1 MIRMLTLLALA
12 MASATLAFPLLS
24 FAQAKDSQRANAN
37 AQSDAAAKFRG
48 FLEADWRRW
57 MEEYPEYATDT
68 GFPGQDDRWVDDS
81 PAGIAR
87 RKKHLAESLTALKGI
102 SRADLPAGEQLN
114 FDIYLDLV
122 EAASEGLHFGDDP

>member
-1 MIRMLTLLALA
+1 MIRMLMFLALA
-12 MASATLAFPLLS
+12 MAGGTLALPLLS
-24 FAQAKDSQRANAN
+24 LAQAKDSQQPESN

-87 RKKHLAESLTALKGI
+87 RKKHLAESLATLRGI
-102 SRADLPAGEQLN
+102 SRADLP
-114 FDIYLDLV
+114 
-122 EAASEGLHFGDDP
+122 P